1 VEKISYSVT
10 VQITGGPSVPIAG
23 VLEVD
28 AYEKI
33 DMTVP
38 AKAGAVDGKADVTVS
53 PGDLDQTKLM
63 IITASSK
70 DGSLSFKTSAAGAAD
85 VPITGPLTMFG
96 ATACSLLGTKPD
108 KFTFTN
114 TAATAATVTIIVG
127 RKAVV

>member
-1 VEKISYSVT
+1 VGSASLSTELAASQANADS
-10 VQITGGPSVPIAG
+10 SAG
-23 VLEVD
+23 
-28 AYEKI
+28 
-33 DMTVP
+33 
-38 AKAGAVDGKADVTVS
+38 S

>member
-1 VEKISYSVT
+1 MEKISYSVT
-10 VQITGGPSVPIAG
+10 VQITGGPSVAIAG
-23 VLEVD
+23 VIEVD

-38 AKAGAVDGKADVTVS
+38 AKVAAVNGKADVTVS
-53 PGDLDQTKLM
+53 PGDLDQTKLV

-70 DGSLSFKTSAAGAAD
+70 DGTLSFKTTAAGAVD

-96 ATACSLLGTKPD
+96 GTACSLLGAKPD

-114 TAATAATVTIIVG
+114 TAAVAATVTILVG